1 MKSFGYTGSIL
12 MVDLSSGKCSRL
24 PSAPYTEKYIGGR
37 GVAAALYWELACDQ
51 LQAFAPENPLIFA
64 TGPATGFS
72 GFAGNR
78 WQLCGKSPSGRQSF
92 SYASLG
98 GRWGAFLKFAGHDA
112 LVVVGKAPRPL
123 YLLIVNDRVE
133 LRDAGHLWG
142 RSTFAA
148 CDLLK
153 AEWGDKAAVLAIGP
167 AGENM
172 IGYANM
178 ITDDGASGSAGL
190 GGVMGSKLLKAV
202 VVGGE
207 SRPAAADPAGLR
219 EAVSAMRRLRP
230 PGKGAA
236 ISTPWMVPGVTRPMT
251 CYGCGVGCSRHYYI
265 HEGRKYKSLC
275 QAAMVYAQPGERTL
289 GENQRLATRLCD
301 GYGIDTAVLMG
312 LAGWLEACYREG
324 LLDERRSGLPLAKF
338 GSAEYIEEL
347 TRKIAHREGFG
358 DLLARGTAAA
368 AESLGGKAVEL
379 LTRFI
384 STPGS
389 ETKDY
394 DPRLIPVTALLYA
407 TAPRRPI
414 QELHEPGNLLM
425 MWLRWSR
432 GEGFFSGADLRRAA
446 ELFWGSAAA
455 ADFTTYRG
463 KALAAKK
470 IQDRTCAKESLLLCD
485 FKWPMTWANYEGGHV
500 GDPSLE
506 SRIYSAITGRKTD
519 EAGLNEMG
527 ERIFNLQRAIL
538 LRQGWRGRADDRLLD
553 YYYTEPLREGEIFF
567 NPRAEVPGPD
577 GAPVSRLGN
586 VLDREEMER
595 LKDEYYSLRGW
606 DRQSGFPTRSKLQS
620 LGLEG
625 VAEALQKQG
634 LLAEK

>member
-1 MKSFGYTGSIL
+1 
-12 MVDLSSGKCSRL
+12 
-24 PSAPYTEKYIGGR
+24 
-37 GVAAALYWELACDQ
+37 
-51 LQAFAPENPLIFA
+51 
-64 TGPATGFS
+64 
-72 GFAGNR
+72 
-78 WQLCGKSPSGRQSF
+78 
-92 SYASLG
+92 
-98 GRWGAFLKFAGHDA
+98 
-112 LVVVGKAPRPL
+112 
-123 YLLIVNDRVE
+123 
-133 LRDAGHLWG
+133 
-142 RSTFAA
+142 
-148 CDLLK
+148 
-153 AEWGDKAAVLAIGP
+153 
-167 AGENM
+167 
-172 IGYANM
+172 
-178 ITDDGASGSAGL
+178 
-190 GGVMGSKLLKAV
+190 
-202 VVGGE
+202 
-207 SRPAAADPAGLR
+207 
-219 EAVSAMRRLRP
+219 
-230 PGKGAA
+230 
-236 ISTPWMVPGVTRPMT
+236 
-251 CYGCGVGCSRHYYI
+251 
-265 HEGRKYKSLC
+265 
-275 QAAMVYAQPGERTL
+275 
-289 GENQRLATRLCD
+289 
-301 GYGIDTAVLMG
+301 
-312 LAGWLEACYREG
+312 
-324 LLDERRSGLPLAKF
+324 
-338 GSAEYIEEL
+338 
-347 TRKIAHREGFG
+347 
-358 DLLARGTAAA
+358 
-368 AESLGGKAVEL
+368 
-379 LTRFI
+379 
-384 STPGS
+384 
-389 ETKDY
+389 
-394 DPRLIPVTALLYA
+394 VTALLYA